1 MARLRPDRADS
12 DMGALGYGLYR
23 LVDVTTGEV
32 YAGDGPGGYSLD
44 LDAVEAI
51 LSEGRQG

>member
-1 MARLRPDRADS
+1 VARLRPDRADS